1 MLILQAKILPMKQLF
16 WMLFIAI
23 GLMACSGKKKA
34 ETSASEENTS
44 ETTEQVQEEPKET
57 KKTIV
62 FFGNSLTAGLGLD
75 KSEAFPALIQDRID
89 SLGMDY
95 TVVNAGLSGET
106 SSNGASRI
114 DWVLSQKVDVFVLEL
129 GANDMLRGLDVKA
142 TEENLEKILQS
153 VQSKY
158 PEAQLI
164 VCEMLAPP
172 YMGPEY
178 VNEFQALY
186 KRLSDKY
193 NAGFIPF
200 FLTGVAENPDELT
213 LDGKHPT
220 AEGQK
225 IVRDNVWE
233 VLKGYL

>member
-1 MLILQAKILPMKQLF
+1 MLILQSNTRLMKHIF
-16 WMLFIAI
+16 WMITIAAF
-23 GLMACSGKKKA
+23 LASCSQSKKP
-34 ETSASEENTS
+34 
-44 ETTEQVQEEPKET
+44 ETTATEETTIEGQDKTEVSTPSQ

-89 SLGMDY
+89 SLDMEY
-95 TVVNAGLSGET
+95 TVINAGLSGET

-114 DWVLSQKVDVFVLEL
+114 DWVLSQQVDIFVLEL

-142 TEENLEKILQS
+142 TEENLDKILNS

-164 VCEMLAPP
+164 ICEMLAPP
-172 YMGPEY
+172 NMGLEY
-178 VNEFQALY
+178 VSEFQALY
-186 KRLSDKY
+186 SRLSEKY

-200 FLTGVAENPDELT
+200 FLAEIALNPDELT

-220 AEGQK
+220 AEGHQM
-225 IVRDNVWE
+225 VMENVWAI
-233 VLKGYL
+233 LKDYL

>member
-1 MLILQAKILPMKQLF
+1 MKNIFWLMILMA
-16 WMLFIAI
+16 
-23 GLMACSGKKKA
+23 GLWACSGNSKS
-34 ETSASEENTS
+34 ETKTPDGQASETKQEVPE
-44 ETTEQVQEEPKET
+44 ETKSD

-89 SLGMDY
+89 SLGLNY

-129 GANDMLRGLDVKA
+129 GANDMLRGLDVKS
-142 TEENLEKILQS
+142 TEESLDQILQS
-153 VQSKY
+153 VNEKY
-158 PEAQLI
+158 PEAKMLI
-164 VCEMLAPP
+164 CEMLAPP
-172 YMGPEY
+172 NMGPEY
-178 VNEFQALY
+178 VREFQGIY
-186 KRLSDKY
+186 KRLAEKY

-200 FLTGVAENPDELT
+200 FLAGVAENPDELT

-233 VLKGYL
+233 VLKDYL